1 MASAVTDLQGVWSE
15 QDTTPSRIEAALRTL
30 LIEGHQDER
39 AYAPARVLNLVVVVD
54 RAYKGE
60 ILNRLERVG
69 RYHPSRTV
77 VVAVEAGRTQID
89 AWATMNCDV
98 ADSGGLA
105 VASELVELDIGQRH
119 LEHLDAVVDPLV
131 VLDLTTVVWAPHGH
145 EDAVDALRRLT
156 DVILLDSAQQLD
168 ARTAIVRADELS
180 DDAYVVDLAWLR
192 TTPWRERIAAS
203 FDPPKWRRSLGEISC
218 VSVRAREDSV
228 VAGLLLLGWL
238 SCRLGWQASELIKQ
252 DDKLIGTA
260 HGRRQ
265 DVRIE
270 CGAAEGLDVPGLAGV
285 TIETAS
291 GMTLS
296 LDRGPGGLAAKRRLP
311 DGRESVWTVLGASR
325 GEAGI
330 LGEGIRQAL
339 LRDPT
344 YRPSLSC
351 ALEMLG
357 R

>member
-1 MASAVTDLQGVWSE
+1 MASAVGELQGVWSE

-30 LIEGHQDER
+30 LIEGRHDEQ
-39 AYAPARVLNLVVVVD
+39 AYAPARVLNLVVIVD

-60 ILNRLERVG
+60 VLNRLERVG

-77 VVAVEAGRTQID
+77 VVAVESGRTTID

-105 VASELVELDIGQRH
+105 VASELVELDVGPKH
-119 LEHLDAVVDPLV
+119 LTHLDAVVDPLV

-145 EDAVDALRRLT
+145 EDAVDVLRRLT
-156 DVILLDSAQQLD
+156 NVVLLDSAQQLD
-168 ARTAIVRADELS
+168 ARTAIARADELS
-180 DDAYVVDLAWLR
+180 GDAYVVDLAWLR

-203 FDPPKWRRSLGEISC
+203 FDPPLWRRALGEISR

-238 SCRLGWQASELIKQ
+238 SCRLGWQASELIRQ
-252 DDKLIGTA
+252 DGKLLGKA

-265 DVRIE
+265 DVVIE
-270 CGAAEGLDVPGLAGV
+270 CGGAELDVPGLVGV

-296 LDRGPGGLAAKRRLP
+296 LDRGPGGLAAKRRLH
-311 DGRESVWTVLGASR
+311 DGRESAWTVLGASR
-325 GEAGI
+325 GESGI